1 METNILLTTAF
12 EIECPA
18 TSTGLLASTPAVHY
32 VFDSRFSPFPIQHF
46 VEIGGDAP
54 LTFVTEACDA

>member
-1 METNILLTTAF
+1 LSAR
-12 EIECPA
+12 PRA
-18 TSTGLLASTPAVHY
+18 PDSSTPAVHY